1 MVNEIYYS
9 SISNFCLFGFMIF
22 QIVVCVC
29 FQLMMLTKMT
39 VMVAEIR
46 QVRLRVQSLNRS
58 KLPES
63 YSTYHFQLVTKVDSG
78 VYIVLI
84 SCVIYCFGVSATFSR

>member
-1 MVNEIYYS
+1 
-9 SISNFCLFGFMIF
+9 
-22 QIVVCVC
+22 
-29 FQLMMLTKMT
+29 MMMMTKLT

-63 YSTYHFQLVTKVDSG
+63 YSTYHFKLVTKVDSG
-78 VYIVLI
+78 VYCAHIMCHLLFQ
-84 SCVIYCFGVSATFSR
+84 CFFNIEQIKKMKFQEEEERYHIESN